1 MKLHTLFIVWV
12 STSAQVYKCIVLLH
26 FIFTILMYML
36 RTFNSMFHCIC
47 MYVDVW
53 FASVRPK

>member
-1 MKLHTLFIVWV
+1 
-12 STSAQVYKCIVLLH
+12 LH
-26 FIFTILMYML
+26 FIFTISMYML
-36 RTFNSMFHCIC
+36 RTFHPMFYCIC